1 MSFVDTRLH
10 VSVRPTLEYLVPEV
24 GRTMK
29 RCLLGDIGVA
39 EALPSLECCVF
50 LSREPDLED
59 EDQADGDANALAL
72 RTCMS
77 ETIGLMHEYLA
88 SIVSSWKE
96 HLETTRAHVGRIA
109 QAHGEERAA
118 AHRARDRFR
127 AQRPEVV
134 EREFSAEVDRI
145 LTSLNQSLVR
155 VREAD
160 EPGAER
166 PVRLTA
172 SCETLRKTFAESYG
186 RLQTKYLIRLKTE
199 FEEELVRV
207 QAGLSEDFV
216 HFCTRMLRG

>member
-39 EALPSLECCVF
+39 DALPSLECCVF
-50 LSREPDLED
+50 PSKEPNPED
-59 EDQADGDANALAL
+59 EEHADGDANSL

-77 ETIGLMHEYLA
+77 QTIGLMHEYLA
-88 SIVSSWKE
+88 GIVSSWKE
-96 HLETTRAHVGRIA
+96 HLETTKAHVGRIL
-109 QAHGEERAA
+109 QAHEEERAA

-127 AQRPEVV
+127 AQRPELV
-134 EREFSAEVDRI
+134 EKEFSAEVDRI

-155 VREAD
+155 VREAE
-160 EPGAER
+160 EPVAER
-166 PVRLTA
+166 PVRLTE
-172 SCETLRKTFAESYG
+172 SCESLRKTFAESYG

-199 FEEELVRV
+199 FEEELLRV
-207 QAGLSEDFV
+207 QTGLSEDFV